1 VLIVV
6 KVVGVSVV
14 MLGGVKFKH
23 NDWFVFGILTVGNAC
38 IVTVSVLIQPFVF
51 LYEITDVPALIPVI
65 SPVLLIVATPVDAD
79 DHGVVASA
87 VAEPVNC
94 VVLLTQAL
102 NVPVIVGSGLIV
114 ITAEPVLS
122 PLAAVQFA
130 SDNEV
135 TVYVLVVAK
144 ETENV

>member
-1 VLIVV
+1 
-6 KVVGVSVV
+6 
-14 MLGGVKFKH
+14 
-23 NDWFVFGILTVGNAC
+23 
-38 IVTVSVLIQPFVF
+38 
-51 LYEITDVPALIPVI
+51 
-65 SPVLLIVATPVDAD
+65 
-79 DHGVVASA
+79 
-87 VAEPVNC
+87 
-94 VVLLTQAL
+94 VLLTQAL